1 MVTSIINCFTSFF
14 SGFVIFSTLGYMSE
28 LTNSLIFNF
37 NYSRCKICNVGPVS
51 DVVGEGE
58 SSLIFIVYPQA
69 LATMVFFM
77 VLINYLYLADFHWA
91 VSFTQ
96 FMVEDHPS

>member
-1 MVTSIINCFTSFF
+1 M
-14 SGFVIFSTLGYMSE
+14 L
-28 LTNSLIFNF
+28 LIW
-37 NYSRCKICNVGPVS
+37 CEICNVGPVS

-69 LATMVFFM
+69 LATMVFFI

-96 FMVEDHPS
+96 FMVEDHPSWLTVYGDVAWHCQNARADPLQTSKWQIFRAI